1 MTRLTLP
8 ITSLATLVICAFYA
22 VPAQAQTR
30 VFVAAQG
37 SDSNPCTFAAP
48 CRTFQHA
55 HNVVAASGEIDVLDP
70 AGYGAVTITK
80 SISIQGHGFSGISP
94 ASSTTA
100 ITIAAGATD
109 IVNLS
114 GLLIDG
120 GSIGLH
126 GILFTTGYALTI
138 EDSIVRNLT
147 SDGIQFF
154 PSATSRLSVT
164 RSIISSNAGNGVLV
178 QPTGSGVATV
188 VFDHVHTEYNGSN
201 GLYVNDQVST
211 GGSVYGS
218 VTDSVS
224 SHNGTGYRAARF
236 NGTLMLVRS
245 LAASNVTGIFAVGTI
260 NISQMTIVNNITDCN
275 GGGIFSYGDNIVDQS
290 CSVFANQKL

>member
-1 MTRLTLP
+1 MIR
-8 ITSLATLVICAFYA
+8 IVSSFFAATLLALGLGA
-22 VPAQAQTR
+22 SAAQAQTR

-55 HNVVAASGEIDVLDP
+55 HNVVASGGEIDVLDP
-70 AGYGAVTITK
+70 AGYGSLTITK
-80 SISIQGHGFSGISP
+80 AISVQGHGFSGISA
-94 ASSTTA
+94 ASGTTA

-120 GSIGLH
+120 GGIGLH
-126 GILFTTGYALTI
+126 GILFTTGFALTI
-138 EDSIVRNLT
+138 EDSVIRNLT
-147 SDGIQFF
+147 SDGLQFF
-154 PSATSRLSVT
+154 PSATSRLSVM
-164 RSIISSNAGNGVLV
+164 RSIISSNGGNGVLV
-178 QPTGSGVATV
+178 QPTGSGAATV
-188 VFDHVHTEYNGSN
+188 VFDHVHTEYNSIN
-201 GLYVNDQVST
+201 GLYLNDQVST
-211 GGSVYGS
+211 GGSAYGS

-245 LAASNVTGIFAVGTI
+245 LAVSNGNGIFAVGTI
-260 NISQMTIVNNITDCN
+260 SISQATIVNNTTDCN

-290 CSVFANQKL
+290 CSVFTNQKL